1 MSNLTLWRFCLYAYG
16 GALIWISVFIGLGW
30 KLGEWRFVEYS
41 LHHYG
46 IWILSISVVV
56 TCVVWFYI
64 KKRKPRVAVLAE
76 SDK

>member
-16 GALIWISVFIGLGW
+16 GALIWISVLLTW
-30 KLGEWRFVEYS
+30 LEVREKWRFVEYS

-64 KKRKPRVAVLAE
+64 KKRKPRVAVF
-76 SDK
+76 S

>member
-1 MSNLTLWRFCLYAYG
+1 
-16 GALIWISVFIGLGW
+16 
-30 KLGEWRFVEYS
+30 YS

-64 KKRKPRVAVLAE
+64 KKNRE
-76 SDK
+76 